1 MIKMIPSP
9 KIYELSDE
17 LLRFPLKIYTEE
29 ADFLPGREA
38 FAQSF
43 RKLYGVELA
52 RAPGGILLLR
62 DGSLAPGAYVREA
75 GETLAQALIRECR
88 EELDVTLAVAG
99 PLMDVTLVYPDI
111 TVHLTLLE
119 STVAEGEPRAIE
131 HHDIRWITME
141 EAFTGVYPFSPADQE
156 FLERLKRV

>member
-1 MIKMIPSP
+1 MIEVVAALIWDGGGK
-9 KIYELSDE
+9 K
-17 LLRFPLKIYTEE
+17 K
-29 ADFLPGREA
+29 FLACQRPPH
-38 FAQSF
+38 
-43 RKLYGVELA
+43 KA
-52 RAPGGILLLR
+52 RGLTWEFPGGK
-62 DGSLAPGAYVREA
+62 VEA

-99 PLMDVTLVYPDI
+99 PLMDVTHVYPDI